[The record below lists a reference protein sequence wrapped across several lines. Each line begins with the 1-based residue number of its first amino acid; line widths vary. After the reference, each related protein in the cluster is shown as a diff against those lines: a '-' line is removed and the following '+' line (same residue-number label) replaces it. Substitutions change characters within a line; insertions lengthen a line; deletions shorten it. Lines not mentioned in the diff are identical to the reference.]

1 MTGRDQLRSRLVEEI
16 REIESLITD
25 IEEEQRSLADHLA
38 DLRMLLT
45 QLLEAN
51 AQLGPEA

>member
-1 MTGRDQLRSRLVEEI
+1 MTGPDQLRSRLVEEI
-16 REIESLITD
+16 REIEALITD

-45 QLLEAN
+45 QLHEAS